1 MLSNAL
7 SISRQAHL
15 GVLRPPRELGP
26 AGGGALDNDAEHRVH
41 GDGLLALRRAR
52 RAAARRR
59 GNIGAVYAAL
69 RPQTGAE

>member
-52 RAAARRR
+52 RAPARRR
-59 GNIGAVYAAL
+59 GNLGAVYAAL